1 MISGD
6 ARGQGTAEARL
17 FAQEEA
23 HGVRGFSPSGTFEQV
38 RDDLIDLADSLGA
51 NTLLLNFNQG
61 ALPHERFVQNLQRFA
76 KEVLPA
82 LQAHEVTTV
91 PVH

>member
-1 MISGD
+1 
-6 ARGQGTAEARL
+6 
-17 FAQEEA
+17 
-23 HGVRGFSPSGTFEQV
+23 VREY
-38 RDDLIDLADSLGA
+38 LIDLADSLGA

-61 ALPHERFVQNLQRFA
+61 ALPHELFVQNLQRFA

-82 LQAHEVTTV
+82 LKTHEVTTV